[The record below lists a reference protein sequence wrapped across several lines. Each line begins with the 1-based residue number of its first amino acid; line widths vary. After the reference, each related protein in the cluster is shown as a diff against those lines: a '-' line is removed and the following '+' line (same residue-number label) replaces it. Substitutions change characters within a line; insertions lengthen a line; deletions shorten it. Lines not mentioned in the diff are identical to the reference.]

1 MNIIKANES
10 LYMIQPAITR
20 VIKEIEN
27 YYGVYLFEWLG
38 CIFNK
43 NPKFKNLLIFLFN
56 LFNKV
61 SYHISLF

>member
-38 CIFNK
+38 FIFNK
-43 NPKFKNLLIFLFN
+43 KPRFKNLFIFLFN
-56 LFNKV
+56 LFNKI